1 MEIFK
6 HHSKGTVII
15 DSAGN
20 YNGYYTDRSEKLLSI
35 HIKTN
40 TLLNIYIYS
49 DAIAIY
55 HKNLS
60 MAYEH
65 SFRVGRWQYCIEAL
79 QEYKHNERNM
89 LLHMDATLRELVY
102 QHSVE
107 GIPIND
113 YYSIQLISTHRVSQD

>member
-6 HHSKGTVII
+6 HYSKGTVII
-15 DSAGN
+15 DSEGN
-20 YNGYYTDRSEKLLSI
+20 YTGYYPDRNETLLNV
-35 HIKTN
+35 HIKHN
-40 TLLNIYIYS
+40 TFNIYIYS

-60 MAYEH
+60 MVYEH
-65 SFRVGRWQYCIEAL
+65 SFRVGRWQYCIDAL
-79 QEYKHNERNM
+79 QQYKKNERNM

-113 YYSIQLISTHRVSQD
+113 YYSIQLINTHRVNQD